1 MSFAGLSDGAWANQM
16 VYIFAEIINATFESV
31 EPFHAQGWYE
41 LDNAVENWFRSKPDM
56 FSPLFIPSQQK
67 KTNSQ
72 SEKEVF
78 PGMWLLH
85 PAHVVGM
92 QYYYLARLLL
102 VPSDPRKA
110 RLGFGTIRTWRETEV
125 TLPLTLKNVMHWEY
139 QLNVNRTQATMRTH
153 LRNIVGLAI
162 SNPHVVGANFEA
174 SHILHACESFAKAS
188 EQCEIAYT
196 NTNHLLQQAA
206 IA

>member
-1 MSFAGLSDGAWANQM
+1 LNWITDFAASGGLGEAASWVSLRQDIYVSVTTNTPLKIHLPNYKSSMSFAGLSDGAWANQM

-31 EPFHAQGWYE
+31 EPFHVQRWYE
-41 LDNAVENWFRSKPDM
+41 LDNAVETWFRSKPDM

-67 KTNSQ
+67 KPDNQ

-102 VPSDPRKA
+102 VPSDSRKA

-125 TLPLTLKNVMHWEY
+125 TLPLTLKS
-139 QLNVNRTQATMRTH
+139 AMR
-153 LRNIVGLAI
+153 
-162 SNPHVVGANFEA
+162 
-174 SHILHACESFAKAS
+174 
-188 EQCEIAYT
+188 
-196 NTNHLLQQAA
+196 
-206 IA
+206 